1 MTMNALLDFLE
12 RLTLGGILWVVVAW
26 IGTASLSM
34 LIAAAVVLRLPP
46 TYFRDE
52 AKPALRAD
60 QPASTLI
67 RRMARNGLGMIL
79 VLAGVLLSLPG
90 VPGQGAMT
98 ILVGLLLIDF
108 PGRSRFERALLRRP
122 SVLPALNRLRTR
134 FGKAP
139 LLPPENP

>member
-1 MTMNALLDFLE
+1 MTIDALRDVLA
-12 RLTLGGILWVVVAW
+12 RLTVGGIQWVVVVW
-26 IGTASLSM
+26 IGTVTLSM
-34 LIAAAVVLRLPP
+34 LIVAAVVLRLPP
-46 TYFRDE
+46 TYFCDE

-60 QPASTLI
+60 QPASKLI
-67 RRMARNGLGMIL
+67 RRMARNGLGVVL
-79 VLAGVLLSLPG
+79 VLAGVLLSVPG

-108 PGRSRFERALLRRP
+108 PGRSRLERALLRRP